1 MWRNVSAPYLLA
13 WTHHGPPRLGC
24 RFNFSCQRDCGG
36 RQGGGGEV
44 WAQRGP
50 SVLASGS
57 LPWELSFTTKL
68 WAYLGLKSKI
78 KVQDIRWQD
87 RPPRQ
92 TPSPPRHRKHS
103 ACCFTN
109 QSWAGCHHHSPG
121 AVKEVVAGPQERV
134 CHGLWESAT
143 VCHLGGCR

>member
-1 MWRNVSAPYLLA
+1 MPILTNHFVIQLPEPREDEAEQWKTRWRQSCWDQPARMWRNVSAPYLLA

-44 WAQRGP
+44 WAQQGP

-92 TPSPPRHRKHS
+92 TPSPPRHRKHH
-103 ACCFTN
+103 ACC
-109 QSWAGCHHHSPG
+109 CH
-121 AVKEVVAGPQERV
+121 
-134 CHGLWESAT
+134 
-143 VCHLGGCR
+143 